1 MKTIFNKRTI
11 MILPVLVLVLLG
23 SLSCVSC
30 TKDDLETQNNFPF
43 EVSVM
48 PVPKQITNGETIEIR
63 LAIERAEQY
72 NDTKYFIRYFQ
83 NDGRGF
89 LLLQNRRVLAPNDL
103 YPLAPGPFRLYYTSG
118 SNVSQSFTIWISDNF
133 GNEKQLTFEF
143 NSAN

>member
-11 MILPVLVLVLLG
+11 MLLPVLVLVLLV

-30 TKDDLETQNNFPF
+30 AKDDLETQNNFPF

-48 PVPKQITNGETIEIR
+48 PVPKEIANGETIEIR
-63 LAIERAEQY
+63 LALERTDQY
-72 NDTKYFIRYFQ
+72 SDTKYFIRYFQ

-89 LLLQNRRVLAPNDL
+89 LLLQNRRVLTPNDL
-103 YPLAPGPFRLYYTSG
+103 YPLAPGPFRLYYTSV

-133 GNEKQLTFEF
+133 GNEKQVTFQF
-143 NSAN
+143 NSIN